1 MSQVALSTKCL
12 SDDWNG
18 YCVLQHA
25 GGAVG
30 ALDVGF
36 VPGPTASPLKDAKLV
51 FLLGADEPAID
62 EIAKDAF
69 VIYQGHHGDKGAARA
84 DLILPA
90 AAYTEKS
97 GTYVNTEGR
106 VQRTARALDPPG
118 DARDDWAILVALSK
132 VTVWGS
138 RSTSPAPAQHAS
150 AHHDAP
156 PLGSRSTS
164 PAPAQ
169 HASAHHD
176 APLPPQV
183 LGKPLKY
190 ETPAQHASA
199 HHDAPL
205 PPQVLGKPL
214 KYETLAGVR
223 TRMASIAPQ
232 LADATGDAV
241 EPSSPALAKL
251 ALEFVPPGAPALLK
265 SALVSPMTNF
275 YMTDPVSRASAT
287 MAKCVQAYGTRA

>member
-132 VTVWGS
+132 VSCVGLEEHLTCARPACKCSPRRPSPGARGAPHRPPHSMQVL
-138 RSTSPAPAQHAS
+138 TTTPPSPACKCSPRR
-150 AHHDAP
+150 P
-156 PLGSRSTS
+156 P
-164 PAPAQ
+164 
-169 HASAHHD
+169 
-176 APLPPQV
+176 PPTGARQATQV
-183 LGKPLKY
+183 
-190 ETPAQHASA
+190 
-199 HHDAPL
+199 
-205 PPQVLGKPL
+205 
-214 KYETLAGVR
+214 
-223 TRMASIAPQ
+223 
-232 LADATGDAV
+232 
-241 EPSSPALAKL
+241 
-251 ALEFVPPGAPALLK
+251 
-265 SALVSPMTNF
+265 
-275 YMTDPVSRASAT
+275 
-287 MAKCVQAYGTRA
+287 

>member
-156 PLGSRSTS
+156 PLGLEEHLTGPRPACKCS
-164 PAPAQ
+164 PRR
-169 HASAHHD
+169 
-176 APLPPQV
+176 PPPPTGARQATQV
-183 LGKPLKY
+183 
-190 ETPAQHASA
+190 
-199 HHDAPL
+199 
-205 PPQVLGKPL
+205 
-214 KYETLAGVR
+214 
-223 TRMASIAPQ
+223 
-232 LADATGDAV
+232 
-241 EPSSPALAKL
+241 
-251 ALEFVPPGAPALLK
+251 
-265 SALVSPMTNF
+265 
-275 YMTDPVSRASAT
+275 
-287 MAKCVQAYGTRA
+287 